1 MKLLV
6 ENLFNRFRL
15 LTEQS
20 DNLYSNEKQVI
31 LNQLNEIH
39 LRIGHYS
46 SSSSSRNVSIK
57 NFSSYIKYVQ
67 YYSSI
72 PFDNEERS
80 YFIEPIYYPL
90 EKILFLPFNFISQSK
105 IKIEYQLIK
114 LILKIFRLNVST
126 RPFHIECLIRSLDD
140 EYDYSNQT
148 KLLSNDEHLTYLLLR
163 SKFLHEQEIVLDEYL
178 WPFMSANSLMKH
190 FLIDYTVK
198 NYCSARNGWHI
209 FQNNTYLND
218 DIYLIFHC
226 QQASLIKQS
235 KCTVI

>member
-1 MKLLV
+1 MKVLV

-20 DNLYSNEKQVI
+20 DNLYSNEKQFI
-31 LNQLNEIH
+31 LNQINQIQ

-46 SSSSSRNVSIK
+46 VQTRDIRIK
-57 NFSSYIKYVQ
+57 NFSSYIEFVQ
-67 YYSSI
+67 YFSSN
-72 PFDNEERS
+72 PFDTEERS
-80 YFIEPIYYPL
+80 YFIEPIYYSSN
-90 EKILFLPFNFISQSK
+90 KTLFLPFSFLSESK
-105 IKIEYQLIK
+105 TVIEYELIR
-114 LILKIFRLNVST
+114 LLLKIFRLNLSVT
-126 RPFHIECLIRSLDD
+126 PFHIECLIRSLDD

-148 KLLSNDEHLTYLLLR
+148 KLLSNDEHLTYILLR

-198 NYCSARNGWHI
+198 NYCSTRNGWQI